1 MIIKKVETKEEAIEC
16 NKLLTMLIRQEKEY
30 DPNTNENFEVSN
42 WFENLYFK
50 DDYVLYIAIID
61 KMVVGY
67 IYAKIKEL
75 DFTSIKNEEVI
86 IDGLYVLENYRNKG
100 IATCLINKVKDW
112 CINKKIDIISLNV
125 MYNNDVAR
133 KLYAKL
139 GFANF
144 SLTLKCKL

>member
-16 NKLLTMLIRQEKEY
+16 NKLLTMLIKQEKEY

-61 KMVVGY
+61 EKIVGY
-67 IYAKIKEL
+67 VYAKIKEL

-86 IDGLYVLENYRNKG
+86 IDGLYVLENYRNKK
-100 IATCLINKVKDW
+100 IATSLINKVKEWSKDK
-112 CINKKIDIISLNV
+112 NIDTISLNV
-125 MYNNDVAR
+125 MYNNDVAK
-133 KLYAKL
+133 KLYTKL
-139 GFANF
+139 GFEGF
-144 SLTLKCKL
+144 SITLKCKL